1 MFSTEMVNLMLQGLV
16 ETLYMT
22 IFSTVAAYI
31 LGMPVGILLVLTD
44 SDGIKPNAVI
54 NRVGGVVNVLR
65 SVPFI
70 ILLVAVMPLTRAI
83 VGTSIGSTTTIVP
96 LVIASAPFV
105 ARMVE
110 SSIKEVDRGVIEA
123 SYLWGIHI

>member
-54 NRVGGVVNVLR
+54 NRGVGGVVNVLR

-83 VGTSIGSTTTIVP
+83 VGTSI
-96 LVIASAPFV
+96 
-105 ARMVE
+105 
-110 SSIKEVDRGVIEA
+110 DRQRP
-123 SYLWGIHI
+123 SFLW